1 MSSQPQQDAHRYAR
15 EGNASLLR
23 MALSDHPELLNQL
36 DSDSRTPLQCC
47 LSAIPPNPQCVEVC
61 LEGFNQLSG
70 GGMGEK
76 ERKRCL
82 ENGDGVGNTVLI
94 SAATTG
100 NYEIVSILI
109 GAGCDV
115 NAANSKGVTA
125 LHYAASK
132 GHVNVGRLL
141 ITKGADINSR
151 DKANQLPLHRASTT
165 GSLPFIHLI
174 LASLSPSKPEK
185 PRLNLSD
192 RAGNTPLHLAVESGH
207 AECAVALIEG
217 GADRERGDSEGMRA
231 EEIQGVGGTE
241 AKKVR
246 DYSTWT
252 ILSATLVS
260 KVGPLD
266 S

>member
-1 MSSQPQQDAHRYAR
+1 MSAPPAQDAHRYAR

-23 MALSDHPELLNQL
+23 MALSSDPSLLLSL
-36 DSDSRTPLQCC
+36 DSDSQTPLQAC
-47 LSAIPPNPQCVEVC
+47 LSALPPSVQCVEAC
-61 LEGFNQLSG
+61 IEAFNDLEGG
-70 GGMGEK
+70 GYGEAA
-76 ERKRCL
+76 RKKCL
-82 ENGDGVGNTVLI
+82 ENGDGIGNTALI

-100 NYEIVSILI
+100 NFEIVTLLV
-109 GAGCDV
+109 GAGADV
-115 NAANSKGVTA
+115 TAQNQKGVTA

-132 GHVNVGRLL
+132 GHVNIGRLL
-141 ITKGADINSR
+141 ISKGADINAR
-151 DKANQLPLHRASTT
+151 DKANQLPLHRAATT
-165 GSLPFIHLI
+165 GSLPSIHLI
-174 LASLSPSKPEK
+174 LASLSPTKPEK

-217 GADRERGDSEGMRA
+217 GADRDRGDSEGMRA
-231 EEIQGVGGTE
+231 EEIEGVGGVE

-246 DYSTWT
+246 EF
-252 ILSATLVS
+252 IKQ